1 MRRVAIYARVSTDE
15 QMTANQ
21 LEELKRW
28 AKNAGHAVG
37 KPSRFYEFTPYSSRA
52 GGADLTL
59 PT

>member
-15 QMTANQ
+15 QTTANQ

-37 KPSRFYEFTPYSSRA
+37 KPSRFYEYP
-52 GGADLTL
+52 
-59 PT
+59 P